1 MSERYEIRESKRFFG
16 KFVVVDTKTSKV
28 YKFYNLKSART
39 FIKERKKIDDE

>member
-16 KFVVVDTKTSKV
+16 KFVVVDTKTNTV
-28 YKFYNLKSART
+28 YQFYNLNSART